1 MKSFVKILII
11 LCFLLWTANSYSQ
24 RQQGNRI
31 LPSSEINTKIQYWDD
46 RIYKFER
53 DTIEPL
59 KNSAE
64 SQKIMNLEQERNAFS
79 SEKFMC
85 EKWMI
90 DRYNRL
96 TSSHVHTFQEVLFD
110 RVIKAVVEKYLKR
123 RIYSYDIDHYLRLC
137 SPMMTDMLSKQY
149 VEQYLSADG
158 FQKVR
163 GNADV
168 LPDLYVKM
176 VQRNYACQHI
186 AEIDRKVSRLK
197 KSQNSQ
203 HQREL
208 QNAEKMLTELKEAR
222 ESFICKECI
231 SKVLRKK
238 YNRESISNMLKILD
252 GVNLELNKYRNFY
265 DAFIPMMK
273 HYRGYNK
280 ELGKFLQCWY
290 DKAKDNG
297 FRPFLS
303 QDVNRIKSELKR
315 LEYWTYYENRDNTKY
330 DYASIVYLDT
340 VITDYLKLLD
350 SSARDFKEHYKN
362 ILKRLAID

>member
-1 MKSFVKILII
+1 MKSRLYILLLLNFVTMSAV
-11 LCFLLWTANSYSQ
+11 FSQ

-31 LPSSEINTKIQYWDD
+31 LPSSEIYYKKIQYWDD
-46 RIYKFER
+46 RIYEFER

-64 SQKIMNLEQERNAFS
+64 SQKIMNLEQERNTFC
-79 SEKFMC
+79 SEKLGC
-85 EKWMI
+85 EQWMI

-96 TSSHVHTFQEVLFD
+96 TRSHVQTFQEVLFD

-137 SPMMTDMLSKQY
+137 SPMMTDMLSKQS
-149 VEQYLSADG
+149 VEQYLSADN
-158 FQKVR
+158 FRKVKD
-163 GNADV
+163 NADV
-168 LPDLYVKM
+168 LHELYVVM

-186 AEIDRKVSRLK
+186 AEIDSKVSRLK

-203 HQREL
+203 HQRKL
-208 QNAEKMLTELKEAR
+208 QNAEKKLTELKEAR

-231 SKVLRKK
+231 SKVLREK
-238 YNRESISNMLKILD
+238 YNRETISNMLKILD

-280 ELGKFLQCWY
+280 ELGEFLQCWY